1 MAFPGV
7 ATPTGFRFIP
17 TDQDL
22 LYFLFKKLTGG
33 SLCPG
38 EAMLVPE
45 SNLYGK
51 EEPWKLFDEFSPK
64 YIPLYGSDDL
74 FFFSKLI
81 KKSQNS
87 KNVERR
93 VGITGGT
100 WHREDKGKEVVAEV
114 ETDQHQRVLIQGVKK
129 RFKYKNKSSDQHH
142 RWLMSELSLPE
153 LNGETVLC
161 RMRKN
166 EDVVAN
172 PNKKRPRKNDNVV
185 AKAEAEPP
193 IKRRK
198 LKVKNPELENSAQ
211 IELKDDSVK
220 SDVETE
226 LNHDDDQAVP
236 EPFIHSELLHVAED
250 QGKDP
255 IVHEQCVLS
264 SNFEVECGGKDDD
277 DVQNLEHYLENML
290 KSNAESDLNSENQS
304 QGSFF
309 LNQNDGLVVP
319 EPVMRSNVE
328 TELNH
333 DDDQAVPVP
342 IIHSKLLH
350 VAEDHGNDTIVSEQ
364 QVLSSDLEVECEGGD
379 VDVQTELLPDNF
391 ENYLES
397 MLTSNAES
405 DLNSENQSQGSFF
418 LNQNDILVVPEP
430 VISSQF
436 RHIAEDH
443 DDHQTLLE
451 QPVCSSDFKFEFGD
465 DDQAALLPDNFE
477 RYLESDDICFDLFVE
492 PEMNKGGD
500 SRISGANDDF
510 DSFVQ
515 SLFA

>member
-22 LYFLFKKLTGG
+22 LYFLFNKLTGG
-33 SLCPG
+33 SLSPG

-51 EEPWKLFDEFSPK
+51 QEPWQLFDEFAPK

-93 VGITGGT
+93 VGISGGT

-114 ETDQHQRVLIQGVKK
+114 EIDQQQRVQIQGVKK

-153 LNGETVLC
+153 LNGKTVLC
-161 RMRKN
+161 RIRKN
-166 EDVVAN
+166 EDLVAN

-193 IKRRK
+193 IKMRK
-198 LKVKNPELENSAQ
+198 LKVKNPESENSAQ
-211 IELKDDSVK
+211 IEMKINGDDSVR

-250 QGKDP
+250 HGNDP
-255 IVHEQCVLS
+255 IVPEQCVLS

-277 DVQNLEHYLENML
+277 DVQNFEYYLENML

-309 LNQNDGLVVP
+309 LNQNDGLAVP

-333 DDDQAVPVP
+333 DVDQAVPVP
-342 IIHSKLLH
+342 IIHSELLH
-350 VAEDHGNDTIVSEQ
+350 VAEDHGNDPIVPEQ
-364 QVLSSDLEVECEGGD
+364 RVLNSDFEVECGGED
-379 VDVQTELLPDNF
+379 DDVQTELLPDNF
-391 ENYLES
+391 ENL
-397 MLTSNAES
+397 LTSNTER
-405 DLNSENQSQGSFF
+405 DLNSENQSQCVDDV
-418 LNQNDILVVPEP
+418 LTVPEP

-436 RHIAEDH
+436 HHIAEDH
-443 DDHQTLLE
+443 DDHLTMLE

-465 DDQAALLPDNFE
+465 ADQATLLPDNFE
-477 RYLESDDICFDLFVE
+477 RYLESDDIYFDLIVE
-492 PEMNKGGD
+492 PEMNNGGD
-500 SRISGANDDF
+500 SRISGVNDDF
-510 DSFVQ
+510 DAFVQ
-515 SLFA
+515 GLFA